1 MQINPIFNRDSFFI
15 KESTTEFTT
24 LYHYDV
30 LDTKSKALLLQG
42 KEAEPNLM
50 GRAMRLIKAKKVTAF
65 DLSLFSM
72 SDERILHI
80 TKDTLSVS
88 RIEIKDGNDNVLGYV
103 KKEFENWQSSL
114 GLFDTNNQKRATIG
128 SDWMGWNFTFDNNEQ
143 ELGKVTQ
150 KADGVIDFFLSP
162 PHYQLDFS
170 KKIETDSVLRP
181 LMLATVISL
190 GSLLR

>member
-1 MQINPIFNRDSFFI
+1 MQINPIFSRDSFFI

-24 LYHYDV
+24 LYHYEV
-30 LDTKSKALLLQG
+30 LDTKSKTLLLQG
-42 KEAEPNLM
+42 KEEEPNLM
-50 GRAMRLIKAKKVTAF
+50 GRAMRLIKAKKVTAL

-72 SDERILHI
+72 SNKKVLHI

-88 RIEIKDGNDNVLGYV
+88 RVEIKDGEDNALGYL

-114 GLFDTNNQKRATIG
+114 SLFDASNQKRATIE
-128 SDWMGWNFTFDNNEQ
+128 SDWMGWNFTFDNDEQ
-143 ELGKVTQ
+143 ELAKVTQ
-150 KADGVIDFFLSP
+150 KADGVFDFFLSP

-170 KKIETDSVLRP
+170 KKVETDSVLRP
-181 LMLATVISL
+181 LILATVLSL